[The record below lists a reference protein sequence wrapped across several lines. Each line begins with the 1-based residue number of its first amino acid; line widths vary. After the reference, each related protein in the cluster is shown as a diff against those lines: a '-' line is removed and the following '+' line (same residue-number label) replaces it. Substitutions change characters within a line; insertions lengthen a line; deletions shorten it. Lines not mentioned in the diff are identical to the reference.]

1 MQFNSQNP
9 LAKHFRQPK
18 IYLTLPSG
26 GNWYDG
32 GLNMT
37 ETGELPVFSMT
48 ARDELR
54 YKTPDAL
61 LNGHAT
67 VEVIESCIP
76 NITNAWAIPN
86 IDLDAILV
94 AIRIA
99 TYGEKLE
106 LTTTIPVVNEERTYI
121 ADLRVMLD
129 SLLSQK
135 FENIVE
141 FEDFKAEIR
150 PLNYKY
156 SNEISMKTFEEQRI
170 FYLLNK
176 QQMDDADKLT
186 QIQNSFDTLTNM
198 TIELVKRSIVAIK
211 YKDDDPVTNPEF
223 INEFIDNAE
232 KGFYYNIVKHIESQ
246 REKFSIK
253 PMVAPV
259 SPDDIEAGAPET
271 VTIPIL
277 FDQSSFFA
285 NGS

>member
-18 IYLTLPSG
+18 VYLTLPSG

-76 NITNAWAIPN
+76 NIKNGWSIPN

-176 QQMDDADKLT
+176 QQMDDAEKLT

-232 KGFYYNIVKHIESQ
+232 KGFYYNIVKHIEAQ

-259 SPDDIEAGAPET
+259 SPEDIAAGAPET

>member
-18 IYLTLPSG
+18 VYLTLPSG

-32 GLNMT
+32 GVEMT
-37 ETGELPVFSMT
+37 DTGELPVFAMT

-61 LNGHAT
+61 MNGHAT

-76 NITNAWAIPN
+76 NIKSGWSIPN

-99 TYGEKLE
+99 TYGENLE
-106 LTTTIPVVNEERTYI
+106 LTTVIPVINEERTYI
-121 ADLRVMLD
+121 ADLRNILD
-129 SLLSQK
+129 SLLYQK
-135 FENIVE
+135 FENTVK
-141 FEDFKAEIR
+141 FGDFVVEIR

-176 QQMDDADKLT
+176 QQMDDSEKLN
-186 QIQNSFDTLTNM
+186 QIQNSFDNLTNM

-211 YKDDDPVTNPEF
+211 YKDEDPVTSPEF

-232 KGFYYNIVKHIESQ
+232 KDFYYSVVKHIETQ
-246 REKFSIK
+246 REKFSVK

-259 SPDDIEAGAPET
+259 SPEDIEAGAPET